1 VCQNR
6 KLGILAKR
14 SSQCDLWSDEG
25 LKLKPKWVMPE
36 IMVLMNS
43 DDDKHVDDSQVAGIR
58 STCRTSMEIN
68 GVTVEIEEKSIK
80 NLHLS
85 VYPPH
90 GKVHISVPRGTGL
103 EKIRLYVLQKWVW
116 LSEKR
121 RLATAHTRQLK
132 RDYISGEEHFV
143 RGQSYR
149 LKVIKTDSETVNHVQ
164 IIGDYLTIYVSGEA
178 TVKKR
183 AEVLDNWYRE
193 DLKTVL
199 AKLISKW
206 EMILEVKVS
215 EWEVLR
221 MSARWGSCNPEKAK
235 VIFNLELA
243 KKPDNCVEYVV
254 AHELAHLIERTH
266 DNRFQQILF
275 THLPNWQELRQ
286 QLNDFPLSE
295 TVTKERDNHGL

>member
-1 VCQNR
+1 
-6 KLGILAKR
+6 
-14 SSQCDLWSDEG
+14 
-25 LKLKPKWVMPE
+25 MPE
-36 IMVLMNS
+36 IMVVMNS
-43 DDDKHVDDSQVAGIR
+43 DDIRHVDDSQAAGICD
-58 STCRTSMEIN
+58 TCRTAVEIN
-68 GVTVEIEEKSIK
+68 GVAVEIEEKPIK

-90 GKVHISVPRGTGL
+90 GRVHISVPLGTGL
-103 EKIRLYVLQKWVW
+103 ERIRLYILQKWVW

-121 RLATAHTRQLK
+121 RLVTSHTRQLK
-132 RDYISGEEHFV
+132 RNYVSGEEHFV

-149 LKVIKTDSETVNHVQ
+149 LKVIKTDSEAVNHVQ

-221 MSARWGSCNPEKAK
+221 MSARWGSCNREKAK

-243 KKPDNCVEYVV
+243 KKPGNCVEYVV
-254 AHELAHLIERTH
+254 AHELAHLIEHTH

-275 THLPNWQELRQ
+275 TNLPNWQELRK

-295 TVTKERDNHGL
+295 TLTKERDNHGL

>member
-1 VCQNR
+1 
-6 KLGILAKR
+6 
-14 SSQCDLWSDEG
+14 
-25 LKLKPKWVMPE
+25 
-36 IMVLMNS
+36 MNTNCN
-43 DDDKHVDDSQVAGIR
+43 KHVDDSQVAGIH
-58 STCRTSMEIN
+58 STHKTFVEIN
-68 GVTVEIEEKSIK
+68 GVAIEIEEKPIK

-85 VYPPH
+85 VYPPS
-90 GKVHISVPRGTGL
+90 GKVHISVPLGTGL
-103 EKIRLYVLQKWVW
+103 ERIRLYVLQKWVW

-121 RLATAHTRQLK
+121 RLATSYTRQLK
-132 RDYISGEEHFV
+132 RNYVSGEEHFV

-149 LKVIKTDSETVNHVQ
+149 LKVIKTDGETTHHVR
-164 IIGDYLTIYVSGEA
+164 IVGDYLTIYISGDA
-178 TVKKR
+178 TVRKL

-193 DLKTVL
+193 DLKKVL

-206 EMILEVKVS
+206 EMILSVKVS

-221 MSARWGSCNPEKAK
+221 MSARWGSCNRKKAK

-243 KKPDNCVEYVV
+243 KKPGNCVEYVV

-295 TVTKERDNHGL
+295 TVTNMDGNHGL